1 MAARLWLT
9 LFLPFAGAYFLSYL
23 YRTANAVIGSILT
36 QELALTAGDLGLLTG
51 AYFLTFA
58 AAQLPLGVFLDRFGA
73 RRVEAALLLV
83 AAAGAGAFAGGQTI
97 AELAIGRGLIG
108 LGVSACLMAAFKA
121 FSLWFPAERQ
131 ASLTGW
137 IMTAGGLGALV
148 ATTPLESALHFAG
161 WREIFLALAGL
172 TVFVALWLF
181 VSVPE
186 RVEKHQPETL
196 ATQWIGVKA
205 VFASAHFWRFV
216 PLGLTIIGGFMAVQ
230 SLWSVSWLMQ
240 VDGHSRSLA
249 ADYMRSMSAAMLVA
263 YVLIGLLATGLARR
277 GISPVLLLVGGVG
290 LSLVTLG
297 LIVTGAGGD
306 SQFVWV
312 AYGVFSSFGTLAYSQ
327 AAAGFP
333 LALSGRANTAFNLM
347 VFIGAFAV
355 QWGLG
360 VLIELLQAAGRS
372 AAAAHR
378 GAFLALLVSQ
388 LAAYAWFLLRA
399 RTAPASSTIT
409 PDAQR

>member
-1 MAARLWLT
+1 MI
-9 LFLPFAGAYFLSYL
+9 GASKIVRDITKQKQSERKL
-23 YRTANAVIGSILT
+23 
-36 QELALTAGDLGLLTG
+36 ELAHEQALAASRAKDD
-51 AYFLTFA
+51 FL
-58 AAQLPLGVFLDRFGA
+58 
-73 RRVEAALLLV
+73 AALSH
-83 AAAGAGAFAGGQTI
+83 
-97 AELAIGRGLIG
+97 ELR
-108 LGVSACLMAAFKA
+108 
-121 FSLWFPAERQ
+121 
-131 ASLTGW
+131 
-137 IMTAGGLGALV
+137 
-148 ATTPLESALHFAG
+148 TPL
-161 WREIFLALAGL
+161 
-172 TVFVALWLF
+172 
-181 VSVPE
+181 
-186 RVEKHQPETL
+186 
-196 ATQWIGVKA
+196 
-205 VFASAHFWRFV
+205 
-216 PLGLTIIGGFMAVQ
+216 
-230 SLWSVSWLMQ
+230 
-240 VDGHSRSLA
+240 
-249 ADYMRSMSAAMLVA
+249 
-263 YVLIGLLATGLARR
+263 
-277 GISPVLLLVGGVG
+277 SPVLLLVGGVG